1 MIKND
6 KNCCNNKNKK
16 KKYIYSR
23 KLNAKHLKKTKLIY
37 TINNIYSYNNK
48 KKIILI

>member
-1 MIKND
+1 MIKIVVII
-6 KNCCNNKNKK
+6 KIK